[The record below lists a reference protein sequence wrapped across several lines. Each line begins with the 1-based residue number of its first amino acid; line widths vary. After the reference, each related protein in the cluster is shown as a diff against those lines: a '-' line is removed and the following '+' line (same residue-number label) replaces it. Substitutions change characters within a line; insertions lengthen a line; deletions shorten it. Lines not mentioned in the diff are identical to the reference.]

1 MSDMNQHETTGEN
14 MLLKTLIAHLAMFVL
29 FYGTGLWAIK
39 DL

>member
-1 MSDMNQHETTGEN
+1 MSDTKQHEPTGEN
-14 MLLKTLIAHLAMFVL
+14 MLLKTLIAHLVMFVI